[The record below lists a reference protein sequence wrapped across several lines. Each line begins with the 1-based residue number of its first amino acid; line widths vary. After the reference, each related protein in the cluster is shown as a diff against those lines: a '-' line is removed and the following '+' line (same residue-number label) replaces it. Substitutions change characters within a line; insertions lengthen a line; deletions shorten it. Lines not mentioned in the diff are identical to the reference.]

1 MGCRYEFSRDNINK
15 IQTTTV
21 IAANCPEFVHS
32 CLEFIY
38 VKSGMMRISIDGVCF
53 HVGAGEMAAIASFT
67 PHSSRVT
74 EEGEMYLSMIPR
86 GYVRRYDKTLNEKSF
101 ENPVVSDPDGY
112 ILDVTRLLFR
122 TNGRSDRF
130 GGGTDPAFTDSPE
143 LLYDARCRAAE
154 LLVAAAIHSC
164 GLVNRNSGTRNIFGA
179 VSYIDSHFRERLT
192 VSDIA
197 KALYMNQQSLSSEFR
212 EAMGISI
219 TNYIS
224 RVRIYEV
231 ANLITQDPEITLT
244 EAAERAGYQSMRTML
259 RDFSLE
265 FGTTPGGYRKSETAV
280 PIRHQPYQ
288 KT

>member
-15 IQTTTV
+15 ILTTTV
-21 IAANCPEFVHS
+21 ITPNCPEFVHS

-38 VKSGMMRISIDGVCF
+38 VRSGMMRISIDGVCF

-122 TNGRSDRF
+122 INGSSDRF
-130 GGGTDPAFTDSPE
+130 GDKLDPVFADSPE

-212 EAMGISI
+212 EAMGVSI